1 MVNRVFNFINSIK
14 KMWIGKCNQNNLS
27 PQTPNVTTTTTT
39 TTKSYLIDSHLEYG
53 HTNNIKRNNINTTIV
68 NNNTKCNN
76 NSKNNKNS
84 RKISIDMEF
93 HIYHMQKK
101 SISA

>member
-14 KMWIGKCNQNNLS
+14 KMWIGKSNQNNIN
-27 PQTPNVTTTTTT
+27 PQTPNVTT

-53 HTNNIKRNNINTTIV
+53 HNNNIKRNNINTTIV
-68 NNNTKCNN
+68 NNNTKCNS